1 MDKLISL
8 AKSAQA
14 NKKNL
19 TNALVGTA
27 LVCAV
32 VFGLTYDGSAKIELG
47 LPIENELVAHTAL
60 GIVFLIL
67 GIWIVLF
74 EVFHHEQ
81 KGYFE
86 SKRGRRFLAISA
98 VFLVIWIPC
107 SVVAL
112 FVANT
117 PVESALW
124 GIRLAVFVA
133 QCVSA
138 FMSY

>member
-32 VFGLTYDGSAKIELG
+32 AFGLTYDGSAKIELG

-60 GIVFLIL
+60 GIVFLVL

-107 SVVAL
+107 GVVAL

-117 PVESALW
+117 PVESAFW
-124 GIRLAVFVA
+124 GIRLAAFVA
-133 QCVSA
+133 QCISA